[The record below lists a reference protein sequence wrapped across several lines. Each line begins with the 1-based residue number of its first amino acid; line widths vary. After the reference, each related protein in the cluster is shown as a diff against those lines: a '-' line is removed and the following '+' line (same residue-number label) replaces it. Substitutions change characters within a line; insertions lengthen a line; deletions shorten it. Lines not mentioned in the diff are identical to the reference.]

1 VKTQIVRV
9 AVATHEKLKELS
21 ARTGEP
27 MTDVLSKAVE
37 SYRRETL
44 LRESNAAFFRLKE
57 DKELWKEELSERR
70 EWESTLEDG
79 LTDR

>member
-1 VKTQIVRV
+1 MKTQIVRV
-9 AVATHEKLKELS
+9 AAATHEKLKELS
-21 ARTGEP
+21 AKTGEP

-57 DKELWKEELSERR
+57 DKELWKEELTERR

-79 LTDR
+79 LSEK